1 MRKSASLLGAVLL
14 LGVLASGCAG
24 PEKKLGRGFSN
35 MYEIVRMGDMRRTME
50 QSALFETQDATYASG
65 MVRGFNRSITRF
77 GIGVYE
83 IVTFPIPSYDP
94 ICTNYLTPHAVYPDN
109 YKPRIMDD
117 SLFATDTSIG
127 FSGGD
132 IAPMIPG
139 SRFRI
144 FDN

>member
-1 MRKSASLLGAVLL
+1 MRKLASLLGATLVV
-14 LGVLASGCAG
+14 GVLASGCAG

-35 MYEIVRMGDMRRTME
+35 TYEIVRMSEMRRTME
-50 QSALFETQDATYASG
+50 QTALFEPHATYSG
-65 MVRGFNRSITRF
+65 AMVRGLNRSIARF

-83 IVTFPIPSYDP
+83 IVTFPIPSYEP
-94 ICTNYLTPHAVYPDN
+94 VCTNYLTPHLVYPDN
-109 YKPRIMDD
+109 YKPRILAD
-117 SLFATDTSIG
+117 SLFATDTTIG

-132 IAPMIPG
+132 VAPMIPG